1 MSNRGNTMAPDTIT
15 SCHILWSTQSGRAK
29 ACARRAARILREQ
42 THIQL
47 LNGMG
52 CPFDDVSFVKFV
64 PLVPPSSL
72 LIMFVSTTG
81 DGEHCDSIK
90 QTWKALLQKSLS
102 AFEQPIPT
110 FALFCLG
117 DRAYGPQFCAA
128 GRKLAVRLLQLGMKS
143 ACEVG
148 YGDDNTPNGGVF
160 WDLDVWLEGQLL
172 PICPKKPVVNAYEEL
187 STIPIPYRVHTGEEP
202 KQPSNGIDEWRQD
215 RFFQSYREYFSQS
228 CPISAYEY
236 NSLTQRID
244 SEGKLGDK
252 TPLLGTIT
260 VNERITTVDWEQDTR
275 HIRISI
281 HSDES
286 VLVDKDTIDV
296 MTGECASK
304 LPYQAGDV
312 ASILPFNSEKVVAQF
327 LAVLPDTLSTLVDTP
342 IRIESDDE
350 LMGNQYTK
358 WPQLCTLRGWL
369 TYCADI
375 QSLPEREDLRALSRY
390 CSPSHGASKEQAEK
404 LSSLS
409 ETSQSALYAD
419 YILREKRSWADVLY
433 DFESLRSS
441 DSKLTLEALLM
452 LLPRMRPR
460 EFSIASSPTADQRRT
475 HDNVPVAEHAT
486 SGSFSVELC
495 VAIVEGTTRL
505 GRQYHGLCSNFLSR
519 LIPSEVG
526 RPQVVL
532 WIRPG
537 SFTKLPIGID
547 SSHSFETPILCVGAG
562 TGVAPMRSLLLER
575 NAVWKHAHRSI
586 TRQDQR
592 DKNASNPEDN
602 ILVFG
607 CRSQSA
613 DYYYKN
619 EWETLQH
626 DGMMRLLP
634 AFSRD
639 QVAKVYVQKVLA
651 EADGRNLISS
661 HILDRSGGVY
671 IAGGPKMARA
681 VREEIV
687 KALTPKVGDE
697 KRANRLLAQ
706 LQRAGKFSVEAWS

>member
-1 MSNRGNTMAPDTIT
+1 MSNRDNTTAPDTIT

-42 THIQL
+42 TRIQL

-172 PICPKKPVVNAYEEL
+172 PIFPKKPFVNSYEEL
-187 STIPIPYRVHTGEEP
+187 STIPIPYRVHAGEEP
-202 KQPSNGIDEWRQD
+202 EQPSNGIDEWRQD
-215 RFFQSYREYFSQS
+215 RFVQSYREYFSQS

-244 SEGKLGDK
+244 SDGKLGDK

-260 VNERITTVDWEQDTR
+260 VNERITRVDWEQDTR

-281 HSDES
+281 HSDET
-286 VLVDKDTIDV
+286 VLVNKDTIDV
-296 MTGECASK
+296 MTGEGASK

-312 ASILPFNSEKVVAQF
+312 ASILPFNSQKAVAQF
-327 LAVLPDTLSTLVDTP
+327 LAVLPDTLSALVDTP

-375 QSLPEREDLRALSRY
+375 QSLPEREDLRALSWY

-475 HDNVPVAEHAT
+475 HDNVSAAEHAT

-519 LIPSEVG
+519 LIPIEVG
-526 RPQVVL
+526 CPQVVL

-586 TRQDQR
+586 TGQDQR

-626 DGMMRLLP
+626 DGMMRLLH

-661 HILDRSGGVY
+661 HILDRSGAVY

-687 KALTPKVGDE
+687 KALTPTVGDE
-697 KRANRLLAQ
+697 KRANRLLTQ